1 MNFQGLFLSCSSII
15 ISVLLL
21 LWILILVHKR
31 LSCSN
36 SQWFHRKFCRGE
48 KGTVWRNAL
57 ALHRGAQV
65 LSGSSD
71 VLFLQLALVFL
82 EAKSL
87 EFSGCPCC
95 FVFCCGW
102 YFGYWMMLDV
112 IRHWMHC
119 FFFTYF
125 CIALVTGETYRT
137 GLHQHLGWVKQPE
150 CPAVSSCQV
159 ANMNPRLDHSRLY
172 CCPGCLWKSLPVAP
186 CVMATGCAWRK
197 RGNWHLQLC
206 NQLLDLIMLH
216 CNQVGISRFI
226 SVFCMQKRIIQD
238 NV

>member
-1 MNFQGLFLSCSSII
+1 MNPHLS
-15 ISVLLL
+15 L
-21 LWILILVHKR
+21 HQP
-31 LSCSN
+31 
-36 SQWFHRKFCRGE
+36 QWFHRKLCRGE

-71 VLFLQLALVFL
+71 VLFLQLAFVFF
-82 EAKSL
+82 EAKSQSWKFPDAL
-87 EFSGCPCC
+87 AVLFFVLDDILDIGWCWMLFGIEGTDSLFIFASPCRRNIQN
-95 FVFCCGW
+95 W
-102 YFGYWMMLDV
+102 IASAPWMGVM
-112 IRHWMHC
+112 
-119 FFFTYF
+119 
-125 CIALVTGETYRT
+125 
-137 GLHQHLGWVKQPE
+137 PE
-150 CPAVSSCQV
+150 CPAASSCQV
-159 ANMNPRLDHSRLY
+159 AIEFDAASNAPLPSMNPLGLEHSRLY

-226 SVFCMQKRIIQD
+226 SVFACRKG
-238 NV
+238 